1 VVTVP
6 SSDPDAT
13 TYVGIDAGGSHTGA
27 CVSAHGEE
35 LLLHGPSLNPASMG
49 STGVI
54 QAWTELFARIVALAP
69 STSIVGWVG
78 AAGVTGPTLAAAT
91 DVLRQAAGA
100 TGVRGRLALANDLVP
115 LVLGPPL
122 WGHGVVVAAGTGSSV
137 LGRHRSGRTARV
149 GGYEYLLSDEGG
161 GFDIGLRGLRA
172 AARAHDGRGP
182 ATELV
187 ASARRVYGL
196 AVPELGHRMARAPF
210 PKPAVARF
218 ARQVCEAWVAGDG
231 VAGAIVEGAID
242 ELVASAARVASVLG
256 AGVMPCVLTGSIPL
270 GCPPFLDTVSARL
283 RAVGMGPVT
292 PIGSPERVSCS
303 LARSGREP
311 GDSSAEH
318 VHVRWV
324 HLDQP
329 ARV

>member
-6 SSDPDAT
+6 SSDADAT

-49 STGVI
+49 STGEI

-187 ASARRVYGL
+187 ASARR
-196 AVPELGHRMARAPF
+196 APF

-303 LARSGREP
+303 LARSGREA

-329 ARV
+329 ALV